1 MMIGHRN
8 EKSPRR
14 VILSIWLVVR
24 MLIMSVPPGSATT
37 PSTRTTTT
45 TTTTTTAVST
55 PRARVAIVTGGSRG
69 IGRGIVEALI
79 ESGEF
84 QGLLITYN
92 TNREAAEAFCHEL
105 ATSHPEVQIE
115 SVGGDLSLPSSRDEI
130 FHCFDSKFQGQDLCL
145 MVHNAGQYV
154 GITSENTHGLDAPE
168 GSGRKFGDGSL
179 LNEEDGTLN
188 VEYMRFYH
196 KLYSEAYIDLCE
208 RSLVRMKL
216 SYQKQQQQEQQAL
229 EQDADNS
236 SRYQGCLIGISS
248 PGCNH
253 NFKISAGYDMPG
265 SGKCVMEYAN
275 RYLALRAA
283 PYNINSN
290 VIIPGFTRSD
300 AWGKIAEQRGSDRD
314 SLLAQMKGMV
324 PMQQIVE
331 AKELGSVV
339 AFLSSTK
346 GGGRFLT
353 GLSLRVDGGLHL
365 T

>member
-1 MMIGHRN
+1 MTH
-8 EKSPRR
+8 
-14 VILSIWLVVR
+14 
-24 MLIMSVPPGSATT
+24 GSSTT
-37 PSTRTTTT
+37 AATTTT
-45 TTTTTTAVST
+45 TTKVAI
-55 PRARVAIVTGGSRG
+55 PRDRVAIVTGGSRG
-69 IGRGIVEALI
+69 IGRGIVEALV
-79 ESGEF
+79 ESGEY

-92 TNREAAEAFCHEL
+92 TNRAAAEVFCHEL
-105 ATSHPEVQIE
+105 ANSHPEVHIE
-115 SVGGDLSLPSSRDEI
+115 LVGGDLSLPTSRDEI
-130 FHCFDSKFQGQDLCL
+130 FQCFDTKFQGQDLCL

-154 GITSENTHGLDAPE
+154 GVTSDNNHGLEAPE

-208 RSLVRMKL
+208 RSLVRMKH
-216 SYQKQQQQEQQAL
+216 SYQEQQRQQQSSS
-229 EQDADNS
+229 EQDPDSQYNNY
-236 SRYQGCLIGISS
+236 RGCLIGISS

-314 SLLAQMKGMV
+314 SLLDQMKGMI

>member
-1 MMIGHRN
+1 
-8 EKSPRR
+8 
-14 VILSIWLVVR
+14 
-24 MLIMSVPPGSATT
+24 
-37 PSTRTTTT
+37 
-45 TTTTTTAVST
+45 
-55 PRARVAIVTGGSRG
+55 VAIVTGGSRG